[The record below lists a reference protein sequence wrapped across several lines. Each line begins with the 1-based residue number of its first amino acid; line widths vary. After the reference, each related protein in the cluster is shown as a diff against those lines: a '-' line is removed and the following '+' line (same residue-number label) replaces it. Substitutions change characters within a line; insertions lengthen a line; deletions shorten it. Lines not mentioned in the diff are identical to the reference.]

1 MKLTVVVK
9 HYVLPAQAMTQLVII
24 VIVRFQVN
32 SPVPLLPHNV
42 LVVFVRQCTLF
53 RSFLMFLIR
62 TLNFVANLMN
72 LNLDSYICSW
82 FVLSL
87 DPCLSILVFRFWGHV
102 LHCCRLLVFVSG
114 HVDWSSLE
122 CLVLDEQ
129 VQYTN
134 PRWIDMWQ
142 CWVGIFALILTLLA
156 KLGQYTNL
164 VLNSPFLVT
173 FFYPLITCQCSID
186 TLRLLCM
193 CWNCLPPLWL
203 YHANFTLSFKKR
215 EAH

>member
-1 MKLTVVVK
+1 MAASITLFLICFGYAAPLPLLLCFIWALAFVDSKGSQCFVISTSRSHLVKLTMVVK

-134 PRWIDMWQ
+134 PRWIDMW
-142 CWVGIFALILTLLA
+142 
-156 KLGQYTNL
+156 
-164 VLNSPFLVT
+164 
-173 FFYPLITCQCSID
+173 
-186 TLRLLCM
+186 
-193 CWNCLPPLWL
+193 
-203 YHANFTLSFKKR
+203 
-215 EAH
+215 